1 VKKGVQTKYATGTD
15 GSFVNAPLRSERF
28 DTTPRYISLSAQR
41 NDGMVEEEEE
51 KNRARRFYLAVGLG
65 SVVIAVGVF
74 SFLYTYPIV
83 WQQEFA
89 DNSGIANSNLRIAVI
104 TDANFSDK
112 GWGESSLNA
121 GRYIGQKYNF
131 SIALEDNVAIPDI
144 EMTLRKYSESGY
156 DLIIA
161 HGFQWGEPALQ
172 VGQTYPQTKI
182 VVFTGLVESRNVA
195 SIFPQQQEG
204 SFLLGALA
212 GMMTNTSVI
221 GFVGGEEYPNVV
233 NIFEGYKHGAE
244 WVNDNITVIG
254 TYLND
259 WDNPARGREAATS
272 IIRQGADFISHV
284 ADSSGQGVIQA
295 SDDSG
300 IYALGAVQD
309 QNHLAPDTVLSSF
322 VLDVDKAYDS
332 AVKMVMDGNF
342 TGKIFRPGI
351 ELQSGSHGEG
361 IVYLAPFHGLETQ
374 VPESVQERLAK
385 LTSEILQKKI
395 EVPERLEAEPLNT

>member
-1 VKKGVQTKYATGTD
+1 
-15 GSFVNAPLRSERF
+15 
-28 DTTPRYISLSAQR
+28 
-41 NDGMVEEEEE
+41 MVEEEDEKKKE
-51 KNRARRFYLAVGLG
+51 KKNRARKLYLAIGLG
-65 SVVIAVGVF
+65 SAVIAVGVF
-74 SFLYTYPIV
+74 SFLYTYPLV
-83 WQQEFA
+83 WQQDIP
-89 DNSGIANSNLRIAVI
+89 DNSGIANSNLRIAII

-121 GRYIGQKYNF
+121 GRYIEQKYNF
-131 SIALEDNVAIPDI
+131 SIALEDNIAIPDI
-144 EMTLRKYSESGY
+144 EMTLRKYAESGY

-233 NIFEGYKHGAE
+233 NIFEGYKQGAE

-272 IIRQGADFISHV
+272 IIRQGADFMFHV

-295 SDDSG
+295 SDESG

-309 QNHLAPDTVLSSF
+309 QNHVAPDTVLISF

-351 ELQSGSHGEG
+351 ELQRGSDGQG
-361 IVYLAPFHGLETQ
+361 IVYLASFHSLESR
-374 VPESVQERLAK
+374 VPDSVQERLTK
-385 LTSEILQKKI
+385 LTNEILQENI

>member
-1 VKKGVQTKYATGTD
+1 
-15 GSFVNAPLRSERF
+15 
-28 DTTPRYISLSAQR
+28 
-41 NDGMVEEEEE
+41 MVEEEEE
-51 KNRARRFYLAVGLG
+51 EEEEEEKKEKNHARRLYVSIGLG

-74 SFLYTYPIV
+74 YFLYTYPLV
-83 WQQEFA
+83 WQQDFA
-89 DNSGIANSNLRIAVI
+89 DVDGIPKSNLRIAII

-121 GRYIGQKYNF
+121 ARYRDQKYNF
-131 SIALEDNVAIPDI
+131 SIATEDNVPIPDI
-144 EMTLRKYSESGY
+144 EMTLRKYCESGY

-182 VVFTGLVESRNVA
+182 VVFTGLIESTNDVA

-204 SFLLGALA
+204 AFLLGALA

-233 NIFEGYKHGAE
+233 NIFEGYKQGAE

-259 WDNPARGREAATS
+259 WDNPARGREAAIS
-272 IIRQGADFISHV
+272 IIRQGADFMFHV

-295 SDDSG
+295 ADESG

-351 ELQSGSHGEG
+351 EIQRGSDGQG
-361 IVYLAPFHGLETQ
+361 IVYLAPFHGLESR
-374 VPESVQERLAK
+374 VPESVQERLTK
-385 LTSEILQKKI
+385 LTIEILQEKL
-395 EVPERLEAEPLNT
+395 EVPERLEDEPLNT

>member
-1 VKKGVQTKYATGTD
+1 
-15 GSFVNAPLRSERF
+15 
-28 DTTPRYISLSAQR
+28 
-41 NDGMVEEEEE
+41 MVEEAEEKEKKEEE
-51 KNRARRFYLAVGLG
+51 KKKKKNRARKLYVAIGLG
-65 SVVIAVGVF
+65 SVAIAVLVVF
-74 SFLYTYPIV
+74 SFLYTYAPV
-83 WQQEFA
+83 WQRYFE
-89 DNSGIANSNLRIAVI
+89 DNSGGIPKSNLRIAVL
-104 TDANFSDK
+104 TDAKFSDK

-121 GRYIGQKYNF
+121 ARYIEQRYNF

-144 EMTLRKYSESGY
+144 EMTLRKYAESEY

-161 HGFQWGEPALQ
+161 HGFQWGEPALS
-172 VGQTYPQTKI
+172 VGQTYPQSKI
-182 VVFTGLVESRNVA
+182 VVFTGLVESTNVA

-244 WVNDNITVIG
+244 WVNDNITVFG

-272 IIRQGADFISHV
+272 IIRQGADFMFHV

-295 SDDSG
+295 SHDNG
-300 IYALGAVQD
+300 VYALGAVQD

-332 AVKMVMDGNF
+332 AVKMVRDGNF

-351 ELQSGSHGEG
+351 ELQRGSDGEG
-361 IVYLAPFHGLETQ
+361 IVYLAPFHGLETR
-374 VPESVQERLAK
+374 VPEIVKERLTN
-385 LTSEILQKKI
+385 LTNEILQEKI
-395 EVPERLEAEPLNT
+395 KVPERLEAEPLNT

>member
-1 VKKGVQTKYATGTD
+1 
-15 GSFVNAPLRSERF
+15 
-28 DTTPRYISLSAQR
+28 
-41 NDGMVEEEEE
+41 MVEEEEKKKK
-51 KNRARRFYLAVGLG
+51 KNRARKLYVAIALG

-74 SFLYTYPIV
+74 SFLYIYPLL
-83 WQQEFA
+83 WQLDSPD
-89 DNSGIANSNLRIAVI
+89 DNGIPKSTLRIAII

-121 GRYIGQKYNF
+121 AHYIEQKYNF
-131 SIALEDNVAIPDI
+131 SIAAEDNVAIPDI
-144 EMTLRKYSESGY
+144 EMTLRRYAESGY

-172 VGQTYPQTKI
+172 MSQTYPQTKI

-233 NIFEGYKHGAE
+233 NIFEGYKQGAE
-244 WVNDNITVIG
+244 WVNPNITVVG

-272 IIRQGADFISHV
+272 IIRQGADFMFHV

-295 SDDSG
+295 ANESR

-332 AVKMVMDGNF
+332 AVKMVTEGNF

-351 ELQSGSHGEG
+351 ELKRGAEGDG
-361 IVYLAPFHGLETQ
+361 IVYLAPFHGLDSKIPQ
-374 VPESVQERLAK
+374 IVNSRLQE
-385 LTSEILQKKI
+385 LTNDILQGRIKI
-395 EVPERLEAEPLNT
+395 P

>member
-1 VKKGVQTKYATGTD
+1 
-15 GSFVNAPLRSERF
+15 
-28 DTTPRYISLSAQR
+28 
-41 NDGMVEEEEE
+41 MVEEEEE
-51 KNRARRFYLAVGLG
+51 QEQEKKKKKEKNRARKLYVAVGLG
-65 SVVIAVGVF
+65 SVVVIAVGVF
-74 SFLYTYPIV
+74 SFLYTYPLI
-83 WQQEFA
+83 WQGDFA
-89 DNSGIANSNLRIAVI
+89 DNSGIPKSNLRIALI

-112 GWGESSLNA
+112 GWGESSLDA
-121 GRYIGQKYNF
+121 AHYIEQKYNF

-144 EMTLRKYSESGY
+144 DMTLRKYAESGY

-233 NIFEGYKHGAE
+233 NIFEGYKQGAE
-244 WVNDNITVIG
+244 WANDNITVIG

-272 IIRQGADFISHV
+272 IIRQGADFMFHV

-295 SDDSG
+295 SDESG

-309 QNHLAPDTVLSSF
+309 QNHLAPDTLLSSF

-332 AVKMVMDGNF
+332 VVKMVMNGNF
-342 TGKIFRPGI
+342 TGNIFRPGI
-351 ELQSGSHGEG
+351 ELQRGSDGQG
-361 IVYLAPFHGLETQ
+361 IVYLAPFHGLESR
-374 VPESVQERLAK
+374 VPESVQERLTK
-385 LTSEILQKKI
+385 LTNEILQEKI
-395 EVPERLEAEPLNT
+395 GVPERLS

>member
-1 VKKGVQTKYATGTD
+1 
-15 GSFVNAPLRSERF
+15 
-28 DTTPRYISLSAQR
+28 
-41 NDGMVEEEEE
+41 MVEEEEE
-51 KNRARRFYLAVGLG
+51 QEQEKKKKKEKNRARKLYVAVGLG
-65 SVVIAVGVF
+65 SVVVIAVGVF
-74 SFLYTYPIV
+74 SFLYPYPLV
-83 WQQEFA
+83 WQGDFA
-89 DNSGIANSNLRIAVI
+89 DNSGIPKSNLRIALI

-112 GWGESSLNA
+112 GWGESSLDA
-121 GRYIGQKYNF
+121 AHYIEQKYNF

-144 EMTLRKYSESGY
+144 DMTLRKYAESGY
-156 DLIIA
+156 DLILA

-233 NIFEGYKHGAE
+233 NIFEGYKQGAE
-244 WVNDNITVIG
+244 WANDNITVIG

-272 IIRQGADFISHV
+272 IIRQGADFMFHV

-295 SDDSG
+295 SDESG

-332 AVKMVMDGNF
+332 VVKMVMNGNF
-342 TGKIFRPGI
+342 TGNIFRPGI
-351 ELQSGSHGEG
+351 ELQRGSDGQG
-361 IVYLAPFHGLETQ
+361 IVYLAPFHGLESR
-374 VPESVQERLAK
+374 VPESVQERLTK
-385 LTSEILQKKI
+385 LTNEILQEKI
-395 EVPERLEAEPLNT
+395 GVPERLEAEPLDT

>member
-1 VKKGVQTKYATGTD
+1 
-15 GSFVNAPLRSERF
+15 
-28 DTTPRYISLSAQR
+28 
-41 NDGMVEEEEE
+41 MVEEAEEKEKEEE
-51 KNRARRFYLAVGLG
+51 KKKNRVRKLYLAIGLG
-65 SVVIAVGVF
+65 SVVIAVLVF
-74 SFLYTYPIV
+74 SFLYIYAPV
-83 WQQEFA
+83 WQQYVE
-89 DNSGIANSNLRIAVI
+89 DNSGIPKSDLRIAVI

-121 GRYIGQKYNF
+121 AHYIEQKYNF

-144 EMTLRKYSESGY
+144 EMTLRKYAESEY

-161 HGFQWGEPALQ
+161 HGFQWGEPALD
-172 VGQTYPQTKI
+172 VGQTYPQSKI
-182 VVFTGLVESRNVA
+182 VVFTGLVESTNVA

-212 GMMTNTSVI
+212 GMMTNTSMI

-233 NIFEGYKHGAE
+233 NIFEGYKLGAE

-272 IIRQGADFISHV
+272 IIRQGADFIFHV

-295 SDDSG
+295 SHDSG

-322 VLDVDKAYDS
+322 VLDVDKAYNS
-332 AVKMVMDGNF
+332 AVKMVKDGNF

-351 ELQSGSHGEG
+351 ELQRGSDGEG
-361 IVYLAPFHGLETQ
+361 IVYLAPFHGLETR
-374 VPESVQERLAK
+374 VPESVQERLTK
-385 LTSEILQKKI
+385 LTTEILQEKI
-395 EVPERLEAEPLNT
+395 KVPERLEAESLNR

>member
-1 VKKGVQTKYATGTD
+1 
-15 GSFVNAPLRSERF
+15 
-28 DTTPRYISLSAQR
+28 
-41 NDGMVEEEEE
+41 MVEEEEE
-51 KNRARRFYLAVGLG
+51 QEQEKKKKKEKNRARKLYVAVGLG
-65 SVVIAVGVF
+65 SVVVIAVGVF
-74 SFLYTYPIV
+74 SFLYPYPLV
-83 WQQEFA
+83 WQGDFA
-89 DNSGIANSNLRIAVI
+89 DNSGIPKSNLRIALI

-112 GWGESSLNA
+112 GWGESSLDA
-121 GRYIGQKYNF
+121 AHYIEQKYNF

-144 EMTLRKYSESGY
+144 DMTLRKYAESGY

-233 NIFEGYKHGAE
+233 NIFEGYKQGAE
-244 WVNDNITVIG
+244 WANDNITVIG

-272 IIRQGADFISHV
+272 IIRQGADFMFHV

-295 SDDSG
+295 SDESG

-332 AVKMVMDGNF
+332 VVKMVMNGNF
-342 TGKIFRPGI
+342 TGNIFRPGI
-351 ELQSGSHGEG
+351 ELQRGSDGQG
-361 IVYLAPFHGLETQ
+361 IVYLAPFHGLESR
-374 VPESVQERLAK
+374 VPESVQERLTK
-385 LTSEILQKKI
+385 LTNEILQEKI
-395 EVPERLEAEPLNT
+395 GVPERLEAEPLDT

>member
-1 VKKGVQTKYATGTD
+1 M
-15 GSFVNAPLRSERF
+15 
-28 DTTPRYISLSAQR
+28 I
-41 NDGMVEEEEE
+41 EE
-51 KNRARRFYLAVGLG
+51 KQNNNLTHKLYIAIALG

-74 SFLYTYPIV
+74 SFIYAYPMIL
-83 WQQEFA
+83 QRDFFPG
-89 DNSGIANSNLRIAVI
+89 DNDVSKSSLRIAII

-121 GRYIGQKYNF
+121 ARYIEQKYNF
-131 SIALEDNVAIPDI
+131 SIATEDNVAIPDI
-144 EMTLRKYSESGY
+144 EMTLKKYAESGY

-172 VGQTYPQTKI
+172 VGQSHPKTKI
-182 VVFTGLVESRNVA
+182 VVFTGLVESKNVA

-212 GMMTNTSVI
+212 GMLTNTNVI

-233 NIFEGYKHGAE
+233 NIFEGYKQGAK
-244 WVNDNITVIG
+244 WANANITVIG

-259 WDNPARGREAATS
+259 WDNPARGKEAATS
-272 IIRQGADFISHV
+272 IIRQGADFMFHV

-295 SDDSG
+295 ADESG

-322 VLDVDKAYDS
+322 VLDIDKAYDS
-332 AVKMVMDGNF
+332 AVKMVRDGNF

-351 ELQSGSHGEG
+351 ELQRGYDGQG
-361 IVYLAPFHGLETQ
+361 IVYLAPFHGLESR
-374 VPESVQERLAK
+374 VPESVQERLNK
-385 LTSEILQKKI
+385 LTNEILQDKI
-395 EVPERLEAEPLNT
+395 EVPERLEAEPLGT

>member
-1 VKKGVQTKYATGTD
+1 
-15 GSFVNAPLRSERF
+15 
-28 DTTPRYISLSAQR
+28 
-41 NDGMVEEEEE
+41 MVEEAEEKEKKEEE
-51 KNRARRFYLAVGLG
+51 KKKKKNRARKLYVAIGLG
-65 SVVIAVGVF
+65 SVVIAVVVVF
-74 SFLYTYPIV
+74 SFLYTYAPV
-83 WQQEFA
+83 WQRYFE
-89 DNSGIANSNLRIAVI
+89 DNSGGIPKSNLRIAVL
-104 TDANFSDK
+104 TDAKFSDK

-121 GRYIGQKYNF
+121 ARYIEQRYNF

-144 EMTLRKYSESGY
+144 EMTLRKYAESEY

-161 HGFQWGEPALQ
+161 HGFQWGEPALS
-172 VGQTYPQTKI
+172 VGQTYPQSKI
-182 VVFTGLVESRNVA
+182 VVFTGLVESTNVA

-244 WVNDNITVIG
+244 WVNDNITVFG

-272 IIRQGADFISHV
+272 IIRQGADFMFHV

-295 SDDSG
+295 SHDNG
-300 IYALGAVQD
+300 VYALGAVQD

-332 AVKMVMDGNF
+332 AVKMVRDGNF

-351 ELQSGSHGEG
+351 ELQRGSDGEG
-361 IVYLAPFHGLETQ
+361 IVYLAPFHGLETR
-374 VPESVQERLAK
+374 VPEIVQERLTN
-385 LTSEILQKKI
+385 LTNEILQEKI
-395 EVPERLEAEPLNT
+395 KVPERLEAEPLNT

>member
-1 VKKGVQTKYATGTD
+1 MWI
-15 GSFVNAPLRSERF
+15 F
-28 DTTPRYISLSAQR
+28 LSAQR
-41 NDGMVEEEEE
+41 VDGVVEEVEKK
-51 KNRARRFYLAVGLG
+51 KNRARKLYIAVGLG
-65 SVVIAVGVF
+65 SVVIAIGVF
-74 SFLYTYPIV
+74 SLLYAYPLI
-83 WQQEFA
+83 WQRDFA
-89 DNSGIANSNLRIAVI
+89 DVDGTPKSSLRIAMI

-121 GRYIGQKYNF
+121 ARYIEQKYNF

-144 EMTLRKYSESGY
+144 EMTLRKYAESEY

-161 HGFQWGEPALQ
+161 HGFQWGEPSLQ
-172 VGQTYPQTKI
+172 VGQAYPQAKI

-212 GMMTNTSVI
+212 GMMTNSDVI

-233 NIFEGYKHGAE
+233 NIFEGYKQGAE

-272 IIRQGADFISHV
+272 IIRQGADFMFHV

-295 SDDSG
+295 SDESG

-309 QNHLAPDTVLSSF
+309 QNHLAPNTVLSSF
-322 VLDVDKAYDS
+322 VLDVDKAYDT

-342 TGKIFRPGI
+342 TGQIFRPGI
-351 ELQSGSHGEG
+351 ELQRGSDGQG
-361 IVYLAPFHGLETQ
+361 IVYLALFHGLESR
-374 VPESVQERLAK
+374 VPESVQERLTK
-385 LTSEILQKKI
+385 LTNEILEEKI
-395 EVPERLEAEPLNT
+395 EVPERLEAEPSNT

>member
-1 VKKGVQTKYATGTD
+1 
-15 GSFVNAPLRSERF
+15 
-28 DTTPRYISLSAQR
+28 
-41 NDGMVEEEEE
+41 MVEEEEE
-51 KNRARRFYLAVGLG
+51 QKQEKKKKKEKNRARKLYVAVGLG
-65 SVVIAVGVF
+65 SVVVIAVGVF
-74 SFLYTYPIV
+74 SFLYPYPLV
-83 WQQEFA
+83 WQGDFA
-89 DNSGIANSNLRIAVI
+89 DNSGIPKSNLRIALI

-112 GWGESSLNA
+112 GWGESSLDA
-121 GRYIGQKYNF
+121 AHYIEQKYNF

-144 EMTLRKYSESGY
+144 DMTLRKYAESGY

-233 NIFEGYKHGAE
+233 NIFEGYKQGAE
-244 WVNDNITVIG
+244 WANDNITVIG

-272 IIRQGADFISHV
+272 IIRQGADFMFHV

-295 SDDSG
+295 SDESG

-332 AVKMVMDGNF
+332 AVRMVMNGNF
-342 TGKIFRPGI
+342 TGEIFRPGI
-351 ELQSGSHGEG
+351 ELERGSDGQG
-361 IVYLAPFHGLETQ
+361 IVYLAPFHGLESRVT
-374 VPESVQERLAK
+374 ESVKERLTK
-385 LTSEILQKKI
+385 LTIEILHEKI

>member
-1 VKKGVQTKYATGTD
+1 
-15 GSFVNAPLRSERF
+15 
-28 DTTPRYISLSAQR
+28 
-41 NDGMVEEEEE
+41 MVEEKK
-51 KNRARRFYLAVGLG
+51 KNKSRPRKLYVAIALA

-74 SFLYTYPIV
+74 SFFYSYSMV
-83 WQQEFA
+83 WQQQDFA
-89 DNSGIANSNLRIAVI
+89 EDNGIPKSNLKVAIV

-121 GRYIGQKYNF
+121 ANYVEQKYNF
-131 SIALEDNVAIPDI
+131 SIAVEDNVAIPDI
-144 EMTLRKYSESGY
+144 EMTLRKYTVSGY

-172 VGQTYPQTKI
+172 VAQSYPKTKI
-182 VVFTGLVESRNVA
+182 VVFTGLVESKNVA

-212 GMMTNTSVI
+212 GMLTNTSVI

-233 NIFEGYKHGAE
+233 NIFEGYKQGAK
-244 WVNDNITVIG
+244 WANANITVIG

-259 WDNPARGREAATS
+259 WDNPARGKEAATS
-272 IIRQGADFISHV
+272 IIRQGADFMFHV

-295 SDDSG
+295 ARENG
-300 IYALGAVQD
+300 VYALGAVQD

-322 VLDVDKAYDS
+322 VLDVNKSYD
-332 AVKMVMDGNF
+332 AIVKMVMDGNF

-351 ELQSGSHGEG
+351 ELKKGAEGEG
-361 IVYLAPFHGLETQ
+361 IVYLAPFHALDGKMPQ
-374 VPESVQERLAK
+374 IVNSRLDE
-385 LTSEILQKKI
+385 LTNDILQGRIKI
-395 EVPERLEAEPLNT
+395 PERLESG

>member
-1 VKKGVQTKYATGTD
+1 MWIFLPKRVDGVVK
-15 GSFVNAPLRSERF
+15 
-28 DTTPRYISLSAQR
+28 
-41 NDGMVEEEEE
+41 EEEE
-51 KNRARRFYLAVGLG
+51 KERKKNRARKLYIAVGLG
-65 SVVIAVGVF
+65 SVIIAVGVF
-74 SFLYTYPIV
+74 SLLYAYPLV
-83 WQQEFA
+83 SQRDFA
-89 DNSGIANSNLRIAVI
+89 DLDGTPKSSLRIAVI

-121 GRYIGQKYNF
+121 ARYIEQKYNF

-144 EMTLRKYSESGY
+144 EMTLRKYAESEY

-161 HGFQWGEPALQ
+161 HGFQWGEPSLQ
-172 VGQTYPQTKI
+172 VGQAYPQTKI

-212 GMMTNTSVI
+212 GMMTNSNVI

-233 NIFEGYKHGAE
+233 NIFEGYKQGAE

-272 IIRQGADFISHV
+272 IIRQGADFMLHV

-295 SDDSG
+295 SDESG
-300 IYALGAVQD
+300 IHALGAVQD
-309 QNHLAPDTVLSSF
+309 QNHLAPNTVLSSF
-322 VLDVDKAYDS
+322 VLDVDKAYDT
-332 AVKMVMDGNF
+332 AVKMVMEGNF
-342 TGKIFRPGI
+342 TGNIFRPGI
-351 ELQSGSHGEG
+351 ELQRGSDGQG
-361 IVYLAPFHGLETQ
+361 IVYLAPFHGLESK
-374 VPESVQERLAK
+374 VPESVQQRLTE
-385 LTSEILQKKI
+385 LTNEILQEKI

>member
-1 VKKGVQTKYATGTD
+1 
-15 GSFVNAPLRSERF
+15 
-28 DTTPRYISLSAQR
+28 
-41 NDGMVEEEEE
+41 
-51 KNRARRFYLAVGLG
+51 
-65 SVVIAVGVF
+65 
-74 SFLYTYPIV
+74 
-83 WQQEFA
+83 
-89 DNSGIANSNLRIAVI
+89 
-104 TDANFSDK
+104 
-112 GWGESSLNA
+112 
-121 GRYIGQKYNF
+121 
-131 SIALEDNVAIPDI
+131 
-144 EMTLRKYSESGY
+144 
-156 DLIIA
+156 
-161 HGFQWGEPALQ
+161 

-182 VVFTGLVESRNVA
+182 VVFTGLVEATNVA

-233 NIFEGYKHGAE
+233 NIFEGYKLGAE

-259 WDNPARGREAATS
+259 WDNPARGREAATA
-272 IIRQGADFISHV
+272 IIRQGADFMFHV

-332 AVKMVMDGNF
+332 AVKMVKDGNF

-351 ELQSGSHGEG
+351 ELQRGSDGEG
-361 IVYLAPFHGLETQ
+361 IVYLAPFHGLETR
-374 VPESVQERLAK
+374 VPESVEERLGK
-385 LTSEILQKKI
+385 LTSEILQEKI
-395 EVPERLEAEPLNT
+395 EVPERLEAEP

>member
-1 VKKGVQTKYATGTD
+1 
-15 GSFVNAPLRSERF
+15 
-28 DTTPRYISLSAQR
+28 
-41 NDGMVEEEEE
+41 MVEEEEE
-51 KNRARRFYLAVGLG
+51 QEQEKKKKEKNRARKLYVAVGLG
-65 SVVIAVGVF
+65 SVVVIAVGVF
-74 SFLYTYPIV
+74 SFLYPYPLV
-83 WQQEFA
+83 WQGDFA
-89 DNSGIANSNLRIAVI
+89 DNSGIPKSNLRVALI

-112 GWGESSLNA
+112 GWGESSLDA
-121 GRYIGQKYNF
+121 AHYIEQKYNF

-144 EMTLRKYSESGY
+144 DMTLRKYAESGY

-233 NIFEGYKHGAE
+233 NIFEGYKQGAE

-272 IIRQGADFISHV
+272 IIRQGADFMFHV

-295 SDDSG
+295 SDESG

-332 AVKMVMDGNF
+332 VVKMVMNGNF

-351 ELQSGSHGEG
+351 ELQRGSDGQG
-361 IVYLAPFHGLETQ
+361 IVYLAPFHDLESR
-374 VPESVQERLAK
+374 VPESVQERLTK
-385 LTSEILQKKI
+385 LTNEILEEKI
-395 EVPERLEAEPLNT
+395 EVPERLEAEPLDT

>member
-1 VKKGVQTKYATGTD
+1 
-15 GSFVNAPLRSERF
+15 
-28 DTTPRYISLSAQR
+28 
-41 NDGMVEEEEE
+41 MEEEAEEE
-51 KNRARRFYLAVGLG
+51 KEKKSHARKLYVAVGLG
-65 SVVIAVGVF
+65 SVVIAVVVF
-74 SFLYTYPIV
+74 SFFYTYSPV
-83 WQQEFA
+83 WQRDFA
-89 DNSGIANSNLRIAVI
+89 DNSGGIPKSNLTIAVV

-112 GWGESSLNA
+112 GWGESSLDA
-121 GRYIGQKYNF
+121 ARYIGQKYNF

-144 EMTLRKYSESGY
+144 EMTLRKYAESEY

-172 VGQTYPQTKI
+172 VGQTYPQSKI
-182 VVFTGLVESRNVA
+182 VVFTGLVESKNVA

-233 NIFEGYKHGAE
+233 NIFEGYKLGAE
-244 WVNDNITVIG
+244 WINDNITVIG

-272 IIRQGADFISHV
+272 IIRQGADFMFHV

-295 SDDSG
+295 SHDSG

-332 AVKMVMDGNF
+332 AVKMVKDGNF

-351 ELQSGSHGEG
+351 ELQRGSDGEG
-361 IVYLAPFHGLETQ
+361 IVYLAPFHGLETR
-374 VPESVQERLAK
+374 VPESVQERLSE
-385 LTSEILQKKI
+385 LTNDILEEKI
-395 EVPERLEAEPLNT
+395 QVPERLEAEPLNT

>member
-1 VKKGVQTKYATGTD
+1 
-15 GSFVNAPLRSERF
+15 
-28 DTTPRYISLSAQR
+28 
-41 NDGMVEEEEE
+41 MVEEAKEKEKKEE
-51 KNRARRFYLAVGLG
+51 KKKKKENRARKLYVGIGLG
-65 SVVIAVGVF
+65 SVVIAVIVF
-74 SFLYTYPIV
+74 SFLYTYAPV
-83 WQQEFA
+83 WQRYLA
-89 DNSGIANSNLRIAVI
+89 DNSGGIQESNLRIAVI

-121 GRYIGQKYNF
+121 ARYIEQKYNF

-144 EMTLRKYSESGY
+144 EMTLKKYAESEY

-182 VVFTGLVESRNVA
+182 VVFTGLVEATNVA

-233 NIFEGYKHGAE
+233 NIFEGYKQGAE
-244 WVNDNITVIG
+244 RVNDNITVIG

-272 IIRQGADFISHV
+272 IIRQGADFMFHV

-295 SDDSG
+295 SDDRG

-332 AVKMVMDGNF
+332 AVKMVKDGNF

-351 ELQSGSHGEG
+351 ELQRGSDGEG
-361 IVYLAPFHGLETQ
+361 IVYLAPFHGLESR
-374 VPESVQERLAK
+374 VPESVKERL
-385 LTSEILQKKI
+385 TQFTNEILQEKI
-395 EVPERLEAEPLNT
+395 VVPERLEAEPLNS

>member
-1 VKKGVQTKYATGTD
+1 MWI
-15 GSFVNAPLRSERF
+15 F
-28 DTTPRYISLSAQR
+28 LSAQR
-41 NDGMVEEEEE
+41 VDGVVEEEEKK
-51 KNRARRFYLAVGLG
+51 KNRARKLYIAVGLG
-65 SVVIAVGVF
+65 SVVIAIGVF
-74 SFLYTYPIV
+74 SLLYAYPLI
-83 WQQEFA
+83 WQRDFA
-89 DNSGIANSNLRIAVI
+89 DVDGTPRSSLRIAMS

-121 GRYIGQKYNF
+121 ARYIEQKYNF

-144 EMTLRKYSESGY
+144 EMTLRKYAESEY

-161 HGFQWGEPALQ
+161 HGFQWGEPSLQ
-172 VGQTYPQTKI
+172 VGQAYPQAKI

-212 GMMTNTSVI
+212 GMMTNSDVI

-233 NIFEGYKHGAE
+233 NIFEGYKQGAE

-272 IIRQGADFISHV
+272 IIRQGADFMFHV

-295 SDDSG
+295 SDESG

-309 QNHLAPDTVLSSF
+309 QNHLAPNTVLSSF
-322 VLDVDKAYDS
+322 VLDVDKAYDT

-342 TGKIFRPGI
+342 TGQIFRPGI
-351 ELQSGSHGEG
+351 ELQRGSDGQG
-361 IVYLAPFHGLETQ
+361 IVYLALFHGLESR
-374 VPESVQERLAK
+374 VPESVQERLTK
-385 LTSEILQKKI
+385 LTNEILEEKI
-395 EVPERLEAEPLNT
+395 EVPERLEAEPSNTWKILSWYFIYLIEEKGTRS

>member
-1 VKKGVQTKYATGTD
+1 
-15 GSFVNAPLRSERF
+15 
-28 DTTPRYISLSAQR
+28 
-41 NDGMVEEEEE
+41 MVEEEEE
-51 KNRARRFYLAVGLG
+51 KKKKKKKKKEKNRTRRFYVAIGLG

-112 GWGESSLNA
+112 GWGESSLDA

-259 WDNPARGREAATS
+259 WDNPARGREAATA
-272 IIRQGADFISHV
+272 IIRQGADFMFHV

-351 ELQSGSHGEG
+351 ELQRGSDGQG
-361 IVYLAPFHGLETQ
+361 IVYLASFHGLESK
-374 VPESVQERLAK
+374 VPESVQERLTK
-385 LTSEILQKKI
+385 LTNEILQKKI
-395 EVPERLEAEPLNT
+395 EIPERLEAEPLNT